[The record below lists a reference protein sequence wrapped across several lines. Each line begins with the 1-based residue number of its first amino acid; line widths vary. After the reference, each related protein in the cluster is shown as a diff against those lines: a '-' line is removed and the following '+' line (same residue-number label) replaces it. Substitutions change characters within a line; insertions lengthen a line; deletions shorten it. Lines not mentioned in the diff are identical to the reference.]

1 MLYLIVMDKE
11 NKNYV
16 DYFKEALGSKPKMS
30 DLTDRIIDMNETE
43 YWDLVRKMAEDMK
56 LKYKQW
62 QIENKKKEIEKDFE

>member
-1 MLYLIVMDKE
+1 MLYLIVMDRE

-16 DYFKEALGSKPKMS
+16 DYVKEALGSKPKMS
-30 DLTDRIIDMNETE
+30 DLTDRIIDMNETD

>member
-1 MLYLIVMDKE
+1 MFMNSE

-16 DYFKEALGSKPKMS
+16 DYVKEALGSKPKMS

>member
-1 MLYLIVMDKE
+1 MDNE

-16 DYFKEALGSKPKMS
+16 DYIKEALDSKPKMS
-30 DLTDRIIDMNETE
+30 DLADRIIDMNDSE
-43 YWDLVRKMAEDMK
+43 YWEIVRKIAEDMK

>member
-1 MLYLIVMDKE
+1 MDYE

-16 DYFKEALGSKPKMS
+16 DYVKEALGSKPKMS

-43 YWDLVRKMAEDMK
+43 YWELVRKMAEDMK

>member
-1 MLYLIVMDKE
+1 MFMNSE

-16 DYFKEALGSKPKMS
+16 DYVKEALGSKPKMS
-30 DLTDRIIDMNETE
+30 DLADRIIDMNETE
-43 YWDLVRKMAEDMK
+43 YWELVRKMAEDMK